1 MGSRPGP
8 TTASATAF
16 GAPTAWYKAADMIY
30 TANANSQSPQ
40 ANIFIVYADASGSN
54 VTLSPRYA
62 DLGDLQ
68 FLFFIES
75 KCNSHYWKY

>member
-1 MGSRPGP
+1 
-8 TTASATAF
+8 
-16 GAPTAWYKAADMIY
+16 MIY